1 MELYSDALLHVLCSR
16 SSQPSGVDGVMLEEE
31 EARALEHAQGHTA
44 GSALQSTVP
53 SNDGSHGL
61 LASIA
66 SPLNLSYPASL
77 FSSISFFFAL
87 KPNTPD

>member
-1 MELYSDALLHVLCSR
+1 MELYSDVLLHVLCSR

-31 EARALEHAQGHTA
+31 EARALEHAQGHSA

-53 SNDGSHGL
+53 SNDGSRGL

-66 SPLNLSYPASL
+66 LSPQPLLPCFTFLIHQFL
-77 FSSISFFFAL
+77 FCP
-87 KPNTPD
+87 KT

>member
-1 MELYSDALLHVLCSR
+1 MELYSDALFHVLCSR

-31 EARALEHAQGHTA
+31 EAQALEHAQGHTA

-53 SNDGSHGL
+53 SNDGSRGL

-66 SPLNLSYPASL
+66 LSPQPLLPASL